1 VTQEES
7 KRQTLLLMQEIE
19 AHRLTDA
26 RLQQASAAADAAN
39 RAKSRYVTGLS
50 HELRTP
56 LNSILGY
63 AQLLLRGSGA
73 VDAPQRDA
81 LATIYRS
88 GEHLLALVDGLLDV
102 ARIEAGKLQLDVSE
116 VALPDL
122 LTQLGAMME
131 PQAAEKGLAFH
142 LETSGRIPDVVR
154 ADEKRVRQILINLL
168 GNAVRFT
175 SHGSVRLRTS
185 HAWGLATFEIED
197 TGSGIPDEQL
207 EAIFLPFERGE
218 AARPND
224 HGTGLGL
231 TICRLLTEMM
241 GGRLDVQSRVGSG
254 TRFVLQLFLPEVR
267 DPRVLVTHPSNVL
280 GYPGPRRSILVAD
293 DLTDQRRI
301 VTSVLEPLGFTM
313 IEASSGPQALQLLAT
328 HSVDLIVMDVAMP
341 SMDGFEV
348 SKLIREHR
356 LSEAPILIL
365 SANAFAGDL
374 EKGAAAGCDDYL
386 AKPLHLPLLLDK
398 VAALLG
404 FEWLTDASE
413 HADAVAAPAQTM
425 LPLPTPLAHELRRF
439 LELGYMEGFVAQLE
453 EAGQNHPE
461 LADTLAPLRE
471 SARRF
476 MLDDLDRQLRAVDGV
491 TPNGATPDAA

>member
-1 VTQEES
+1 
-7 KRQTLLLMQEIE
+7 
-19 AHRLTDA
+19 
-26 RLQQASAAADAAN
+26 
-39 RAKSRYVTGLS
+39 
-50 HELRTP
+50 
-56 LNSILGY
+56 
-63 AQLLLRGSGA
+63 
-73 VDAPQRDA
+73 
-81 LATIYRS
+81 
-88 GEHLLALVDGLLDV
+88 
-102 ARIEAGKLQLDVSE
+102 
-116 VALPDL
+116 
-122 LTQLGAMME
+122 
-131 PQAAEKGLAFH
+131 
-142 LETSGRIPDVVR
+142 
-154 ADEKRVRQILINLL
+154 
-168 GNAVRFT
+168 
-175 SHGSVRLRTS
+175 
-185 HAWGLATFEIED
+185 
-197 TGSGIPDEQL
+197 
-207 EAIFLPFERGE
+207 
-218 AARPND
+218 
-224 HGTGLGL
+224 
-231 TICRLLTEMM
+231 
-241 GGRLDVQSRVGSG
+241 
-254 TRFVLQLFLPEVR
+254 
-267 DPRVLVTHPSNVL
+267 VLVTRPSNVL

-313 IEASSGPQALQLLAT
+313 LEASSGPQALQLLAT

-413 HADAVAAPAQTM
+413 HAAAGAAPAQTM